1 MLKQRVLSQGYL
13 QVDETPIALLDKNKS
28 RKTHKGYHWVYH
40 APLEQVVLFDY
51 RASRSREGPTE
62 LLNNFKNYLYGFDI
76 EIIDLFDDYAHAKG
90 TKVVL
95 EIPTI

>member
-1 MLKQRVLSQGYL
+1 M
-13 QVDETPIALLDKNKS
+13 DTTKS
-28 RKTHKGYHWVYH
+28 VGINNTK
-40 APLEQVVLFDY
+40 
-51 RASRSREGPTE
+51 E